1 MSNRSIFLDSSR
13 ASTASDG
20 QWTWLY
26 PSAVTLGPPGSR
38 VKASVSLFTFYHLA
52 PNVTAANNRLL
63 VGTTE
68 VVVAPGQYD
77 IGRLLAVINDTLDAP
92 VAQLDENSMRVT
104 LTPPS
109 PHTVEGPLL
118 RLLGWPDAGPY
129 AGTSLTGPGVIA
141 LGGTQYYLLES
152 SMQTTNLVNDDGAG
166 ACLCRVPTGGAYG
179 ELVVY
184 SGQDVSSTV
193 LAHELTSLTI
203 RILDDEGSPVS
214 FDGAPWSMNLY
225 LEAVMDPDYRLLS
238 SFYVDQSAKTA
249 DDSPDVPPKI
259 NQ

>member
-1 MSNRSIFLDSSR
+1 MSNRSLFLDSSR
-13 ASTASDG
+13 ASTAGAG

-52 PNVTAANNRLL
+52 PNVTAANNR
-63 VGTTE
+63 
-68 VVVAPGQYD
+68 VVVSGTEIIVSPGQYE
-77 IGRLLAVINDTLDAP
+77 IGRLLAVINDALDAP
-92 VAQLDENSMRVT
+92 AATLDENSMRVT
-104 LTPPS
+104 LTPPV

-129 AGTSLTGPGVIA
+129 TGTSMTAPGVIA
-141 LGGTQYYLLES
+141 MGGTQYYSLET
-152 SMQTTNLVNDDGAG
+152 SMPTSNLVNDDTAG

-203 RILDDEGSPVS
+203 RILDDEGAAVT

-225 LEAVMDPDYRLLS
+225 FEAIMDPDYRLLS
-238 SFYVDQSAKTA
+238 SFYVGQQAKPT
-249 DDSPDVPPKI
+249 DDPNRIPTQID
-259 NQ
+259 